1 MEIFL
6 TSASIANLAILK
18 SLKIL
23 VVRAFLIKLFPYF
36 SFVYFYKLFTNSI
49 TIYILGNNFH
59 PDHHLIHMKNF
70 GLQNC
75 LMDMYF
81 GTCTYNEKYMVK
93 PSLYFT
99 DTQEIIFDVEKKIE
113 DDDTVFYFT
122 PRSISREGRTTLLG

>member
-1 MEIFL
+1 
-6 TSASIANLAILK
+6 
-18 SLKIL
+18 
-23 VVRAFLIKLFPYF
+23 
-36 SFVYFYKLFTNSI
+36 
-49 TIYILGNNFH
+49 
-59 PDHHLIHMKNF
+59 MKNF

-81 GTCTYNEKYMVK
+81 GTCAYNEKYMVK

-122 PRSISREGRTTLLG
+122 PRSINREGRTTLLG

>member
-1 MEIFL
+1 MEIFFN
-6 TSASIANLAILK
+6 SASIANTAILK

-23 VVRAFLIKLFPYF
+23 VVSAFLVKLYISCLP
-36 SFVYFYKLFTNSI
+36 I

-122 PRSISREGRTTLLG
+122 PRSINREGRTTLLG